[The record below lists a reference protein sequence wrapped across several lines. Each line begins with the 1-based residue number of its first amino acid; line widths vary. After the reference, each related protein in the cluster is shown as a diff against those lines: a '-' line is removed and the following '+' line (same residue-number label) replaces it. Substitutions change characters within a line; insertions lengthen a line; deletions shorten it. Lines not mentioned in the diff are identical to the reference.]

1 MNASS
6 SSAVP
11 SKTKSPKSPE
21 SFDSLRR
28 RNTAAEVLQSYEKLS
43 WLSTSRCE
51 SIVQTRAH
59 FQRIVAGFGDLT
71 PDDIKWNEDF
81 TPHPGSK
88 PSKKGKE
95 RASLG
100 GSMSGPSDTG
110 GSGKKDKGKSRQ
122 RGSTESG
129 SHEDARTQAQ
139 QQPNNGASRG

>member
-1 MNASS
+1 MNASG
-6 SSAVP
+6 SSAV
-11 SKTKSPKSPE
+11 TAKSTRTPKSPE

-43 WLSTSRCE
+43 WFSIARCE

-71 PDDIKWNEDF
+71 AEDIKWNEDF

-100 GSMSGPSDTG
+100 NMSGQPDAS
-110 GSGKKDKGKSRQ
+110 GSGRKDKGKGRQ
-122 RGSTESG
+122 KEGADSASNNESPG
-129 SHEDARTQAQ
+129 Q
-139 QQPNNGASRG
+139 QQLHNESNRD